1 MIRLVNRPTPKKGDM
16 VTIYNCGKKRFPW
29 YVAQS
34 DLKWVRLKEISVVPD
49 GAPRRIR
56 VYNIKTGEGEW
67 AVTRF
72 FTQIP
77 IGWE

>member
-1 MIRLVNRPTPKKGDM
+1 MIRIKNKPVPKAGDRF
-16 VTIYNCGKKRFPW
+16 TIYNCGKKRFPW
-29 YVAQS
+29 HVARS
-34 DLKWVRLKEISVVPD
+34 DLKWVRPNESSIVLD